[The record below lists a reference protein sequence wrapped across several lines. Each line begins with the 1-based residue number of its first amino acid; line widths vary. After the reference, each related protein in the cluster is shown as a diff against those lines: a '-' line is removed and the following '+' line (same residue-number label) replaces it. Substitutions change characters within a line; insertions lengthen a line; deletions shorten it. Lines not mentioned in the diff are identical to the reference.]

1 MHYSPS
7 TSPGNLGF
15 ALLGGA
21 LGAYL
26 AFVGL
31 KSIIRREFKTGQRRG
46 YQTLYGEEA
55 IYNGLFFL
63 FVGLVF
69 VVFGILSIV
78 QPVRLH

>member
-1 MHYSPS
+1 MHYTPS

-26 AFVGL
+26 ASVGL
-31 KSIIRREFKTGQRRG
+31 KSIIRREFKTGHRRG
-46 YQTLYGEEA
+46 YQTLNGKEA

-63 FVGLVF
+63 FIGLVF
-69 VVFGILSIV
+69 VIFGILSIA
-78 QPVRLH
+78 QFIRQH